1 LYDLAFLPCQT
12 RGKQTQTVAM
22 TKGYCIKGGD
32 SKIISQEAGKR
43 YIKGKAKR
51 TKYKLRELGK

>member
-1 LYDLAFLPCQT
+1 
-12 RGKQTQTVAM
+12 M

-43 YIKGKAKR
+43 YIKGKAKK